1 MSRGHG
7 YIWEFHAVIL
17 LPLNPAALTHGNPK
31 RRKVIYGMLYVF
43 YHAALIFLVEIYF
56 FYKNMMPNISH
67 F

>member
-1 MSRGHG
+1 M
-7 YIWEFHAVIL
+7 IL